1 METRRFEYKGMS
13 ISYNYYQGGKDCI
26 ILLHGYSFNSKV
38 WDEVG
43 LTQALVSLGL
53 SVIALDVPG
62 FPQSLNKLVMNES
75 ELVSL
80 IGAFAKGIEG
90 RTFLLGASAS
100 AHAVLKFAEEKGSA
114 VCGIIVVGPASVK
127 GIAPDK
133 IKARVLAVW
142 GEEDD
147 VAPAYKSE
155 DAIRA
160 IKGSKMS
167 IIKGAKH
174 ACYLNQPKTFIK
186 MVSDFI
192 SSI

>member
-1 METRRFEYKGMS
+1 MEAEHLNYKGMK
-13 ISYNYYQGGKDCI
+13 IAYYYYPGGKDGI

-38 WDEVG
+38 WEDMD
-43 LTQALVSLGL
+43 LPMALNRLGL

-62 FPQSLNKLVMNES
+62 FPQSSNKLVMNES

-80 IGAFAKGIEG
+80 IGAFAERIEG
-90 RTFLLGASAS
+90 MVFVLGASAS
-100 AHAVLKFAEEKGSA
+100 AHAVLKFAEGRGDA
-114 VCGIIVVGPASVK
+114 VSGAIVVGPASVR
-127 GIAPDK
+127 GISAEK
-133 IKARVLAVW
+133 IKARVLAIW

-147 VAPAYKSE
+147 VSPPYKSE

-192 SSI
+192 SSV